1 MKIPNRPFGKTK
13 PLVTPNKMASTAA
26 DAAQNHSSS
35 TSSFGKSHAAK
46 RWYEKEF
53 PEAEELVMVQVVQIA
68 QMGSYVKLLEYGDIE
83 GMILLSELSRR
94 RIRSINKLIRVGKRE
109 AVMVLRVDKER
120 GYIDLSKRRVSL
132 EEVAQCEMK
141 YNKSKQAAAI
151 IRQVAKATGKTELE
165 LNQEITWPLYKT
177 EFKHP
182 LDAFKVCLDAP
193 TTVRTKTN
201 CADETWA
208 ALTKVIKLRM
218 TPKPIKIR
226 SSIEVS
232 CFAYAGI
239 NAVKEALSKGLMASE
254 GTNMKISIRLIAPP
268 LYVMITNSLNKDKG
282 IELLTKSIQ
291 MIKTTIEENGGQ
303 LTIKEEPFAT
313 SKEDD
318 TDLAM
323 LMKTIAKN
331 NQEID
336 GDEPEEA

>member
-1 MKIPNRPFGKTK
+1 
-13 PLVTPNKMASTAA
+13 MAELAS
-26 DAAQNHSSS
+26 NPSNESSS
-35 TSSFGKSHAAK
+35 DPNVTSSGSGGAQAFGKSHSAK

-53 PEAEELVMVQVVQIA
+53 PDAEELVMVQVTQIA

-94 RIRSINKLIRVGKRE
+94 RIRSINKLIRVGKKE

-132 EEVAQCEMK
+132 EEVEQCEVK

-193 TTVRTKTN
+193 GTIKSKIPG
-201 CADETWA
+201 CSQESWD
-208 ALTKVIKLRM
+208 ALQKVIKLRM

-232 CFAYAGI
+232 CFTYSGI
-239 NAVKEALSKGLMASE
+239 EAVKTALSKGLTANE

-268 LYVMITNSLNKDKG
+268 LYVMITNALNKEKG
-282 IELLTKSIQ
+282 IELLHKAIGL
-291 MIKTTIEENGGQ
+291 IKASIEENGGQ
-303 LTIKEEPFAT
+303 LTIKEAPFAT

-318 TDLAM
+318 TELAT
-323 LMKTIAKN
+323 LMKTLAEN
-331 NQEID
+331 NKEKD
-336 GDEPEEA
+336 GDDPEED